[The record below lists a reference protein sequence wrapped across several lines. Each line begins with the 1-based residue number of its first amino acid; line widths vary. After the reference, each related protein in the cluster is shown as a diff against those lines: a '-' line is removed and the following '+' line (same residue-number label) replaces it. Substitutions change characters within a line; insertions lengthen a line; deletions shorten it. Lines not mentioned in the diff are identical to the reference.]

1 MSSFKPDYEII
12 MKWWAELDNAR
23 EKTKKSR
30 VFTTADSALLR
41 RAKSVNDVILTC
53 PAFHILLD
61 RLNGAYSMEER
72 NRLALIA
79 GVLAFV
85 RSHTDKTLASQLKKL
100 AEKSDSVEL
109 RFRRLIQTSEPNDVL
124 YSMVRVIKLV
134 GESVNVYLL
143 AKSLYEWQEP
153 ITKKQ
158 WAYDFY

>member
-1 MSSFKPDYEII
+1 MSDFKPDYEVI
-12 MKWWAELDNAR
+12 MKWWSELDNAR
-23 EKTKKSR
+23 EKTRKSR

-41 RAKSVNDVILTC
+41 RVKSVDDVILTC
-53 PAFHILLD
+53 SAFHILLD
-61 RLNGAYSMEER
+61 RLENPKSIEKR
-72 NRLALIA
+72 DRLALIA

-85 RSHTDKTLASQLKKL
+85 RSHSDKTLASHLKKL

-109 RFRRLIQTSEPNDVL
+109 RFRRLMQTSEPNDVL
-124 YSMVRVIKLV
+124 YSMVRMIKLA
-134 GESVNVYLL
+134 GESVNVYAL